1 MENFIRRPNVD
12 LYKGVRVTKDTV
24 LDFSNDNVEQKIEGL
39 VMTTILRSKGE
50 GYESESKIKVYL
62 SEGDILV
69 FEGDGRGY
77 IKPVERMVSV
87 EEAMEELTDVKEVSG
102 CVCGE

>member
-12 LYKGVRVTKDTV
+12 LYKGVRVTKETV
-24 LDFSNDNVEQKIEGL
+24 LEFSNEFVEQKVEGL
-39 VMTTILRSKGE
+39 VMHTTLRSKGE
-50 GYESESKIKVYL
+50 GYESESHIKVEL

-77 IKPVERMVSV
+77 IKPVEKMVSV
-87 EEAMEELTDVKEVSG
+87 AEAIEELTDVKEVAD